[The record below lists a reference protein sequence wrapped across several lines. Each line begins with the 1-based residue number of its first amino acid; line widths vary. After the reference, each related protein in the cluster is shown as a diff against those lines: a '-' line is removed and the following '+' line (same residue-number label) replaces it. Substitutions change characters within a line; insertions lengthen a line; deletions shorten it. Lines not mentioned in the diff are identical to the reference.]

1 MALIVSSSSNK
12 LQLQNLAVNINDL
25 CIQKSVKLNVKL
37 VPRVQN
43 QIADSLGKSFDF
55 DDWEQLMLS
64 QYLSDILGTYSVN
77 RLAGNFN
84 EKVRTFNSK
93 YSSQHLSSRCM

>member
-55 DDWEQLMLS
+55 DDWKTTDAFPILVRYIGYLLS
-64 QYLSDILGTYSVN
+64 
-77 RLAGNFN
+77 
-84 EKVRTFNSK
+84 
-93 YSSQHLSSRCM
+93 